1 MIHITWKKERI
12 QPLKKVRIPKLQS
25 PRNASLHPIS
35 SISLYIL
42 AHKIRLSN
50 HISFENAIIEKKEGK
65 TASTENS
72 SVKGQISNDIILSN
86 VNRLAK
92 NL

>member
-12 QPLKKVRIPKLQS
+12 QPLKKVRIPKTQS

-42 AHKIRLSN
+42 AHKTRLSN
-50 HISFENAIIEKKEGK
+50 HISFENTIIEKQGGIIHQ
-65 TASTENS
+65 TENS
-72 SVKGQISNDIILSN
+72 SVKRVKWNDIILSK
-86 VNRLAK
+86 VNRYSQIL
-92 NL
+92 